1 MPTPLYDTTKVAP
14 AYALRYAWSAWCS
27 HGTVFPPQTA
37 DIISTLVPLWKKD
50 GLRPLTYRIADD
62 LLQLVFSTTP
72 GITPTFLAARAKGR
86 IDHAFRQHGIAT
98 TFTRKLGVRTIGNPT
113 RNKVEHY
120 IARQITKENYCD
132 PRWASALQALV
143 YEDDAVALAAP
154 RESARGR
161 YWTCLHLVLVTA
173 QRFPFEQLSTL
184 SVIRDGCL
192 KIAAKKDFRIS
203 RLAVLPDHVHVALD
217 TPPEFSPAE
226 VAGAFQNN
234 LAYLLGNRRV
244 WRDTFYVGTFGEY
257 DMATVRLRRNPT
269 QSRDANE
276 VQQPKPSR
284 PFI

>member
-1 MPTPLYDTTKVAP
+1 M
-14 AYALRYAWSAWCS
+14 
-27 HGTVFPPQTA
+27 
-37 DIISTLVPLWKKD
+37 
-50 GLRPLTYRIADD
+50 
-62 LLQLVFSTTP
+62 
-72 GITPTFLAARAKGR
+72 
-86 IDHAFRQHGIAT
+86 
-98 TFTRKLGVRTIGNPT
+98 
-113 RNKVEHY
+113 
-120 IARQITKENYCD
+120 
-132 PRWASALQALV
+132 
-143 YEDDAVALAAP
+143 
-154 RESARGR
+154 
-161 YWTCLHLVLVTA
+161 LVTA

-192 KIAAKKDFRIS
+192 KIAARKDFRIS